1 MAKTPSGQ
9 KRRLKVA
16 MIGGSDLVTQLERD
30 FSVDVSLRGIND
42 FARHLDPLP
51 LQWDRIHITPNYF
64 RQTWRW
70 DFRTYHIACNLV
82 TDGDRN
88 PKTLKVAQ
96 RMAEKIDLPM
106 INHPARIPRTSRDT
120 LPGVIG
126 DIPGVI
132 IPRTIRLRNATPE
145 RLKSLTAQDS
155 LSWPLLVREPG
166 RHNGE
171 FVGLF
176 ASPAELAPHLTGTS
190 KDYFLTEFVDF
201 ASPDGLYRKYRFFF
215 IGNSILLRH
224 LIIGESWNLHGRDK
238 LGLNLERADL
248 LREDERTLGD
258 QLDAFPQRTAD
269 ILREIKA
276 RIGLDY
282 FGIDCNVTPAGDV
295 LVFEANATMNYFPYA
310 EEPEFHYIR
319 ETLEGITKV
328 AVKRLLEDTLG
339 QSQTRRLSAERAPP
353 TTAADPPH
361 AGEPQNA

>member
-9 KRRLKVA
+9 KQRLKVA

-30 FSVDVSLRGIND
+30 LSADVLLRGIND
-42 FARHLDPLP
+42 FARHLDRLP
-51 LQWDRIHITPNYF
+51 LQWDRIHITANYF

-70 DFRTYHIACNLV
+70 DFSKYHIVCNLV

-96 RMAEKIDLPM
+96 RMAETIRRPM
-106 INHPARIPRTSRDT
+106 INHPARIPRTSRDS
-120 LPGVIG
+120 LPEVIG

-132 IPRTIRLRNATPE
+132 IPRTIRLQNATLE
-145 RLKSLTAQDS
+145 RLKSRAEQDS

-176 ASPAELAPHLTGTS
+176 ASPTELAPQLTDKR

-215 IGNSILLRH
+215 IGDSILLRH
-224 LIIGESWNLHGRDK
+224 LITGEPWNLHGRDK
-238 LGLNLERADL
+238 AGLMLERADL
-248 LREDERTLGD
+248 LREDQRVLSE
-258 QLDAFPQRTAD
+258 QLDAFPPRTAE
-269 ILREIKA
+269 ILKEIKA

-295 LVFEANATMNYFPYA
+295 LVFEANATMNYFPYP

-319 ETLEGITKV
+319 ESLQDITGA
-328 AVKRLLEDTLG
+328 AVKRLLEDKLG
-339 QSQTRRLSAERAPP
+339 QTLARRRSAEGAPP
-353 TTAADPPH
+353 TAAASPPH
-361 AGEPQNA
+361 SREPQNA